1 MMDMNGALIPVFPKT
16 RYDFGFL
23 TGTNTQITVVAPA
36 IDLIQFKSVVLLVR
50 VHRINLTAGSLTFSL
65 LNTLPS
71 DEDPQEFTDSGT
83 AILSLPISGSVGS
96 LLNATA
102 SSPQAFGKLVLT
114 AVQSSTGNPLYA
126 EVSCCLLGRCN

>member
-1 MMDMNGALIPVFPKT
+1 MMDRNGALIPVFSKT
-16 RYDFGFL
+16 RFDFGFL

-36 IDLIQFKSVVLLVR
+36 IDLIQFKSLIFLVR

-71 DEDPQEFTDSGT
+71 EEDPQEFTDSGT
-83 AILSLPISGSVGS
+83 AILTLAISGSVGS
-96 LLNATA
+96 LLNATG
-102 SSPQAFGKLVLT
+102 STPQAFGKLILT

-126 EVSCCLLGRCN
+126 EVSGCLLGRYN